1 MGTLYVVGTPI
12 GNLEDLTRRAARIL
26 GQVGLIAAEDTRVTR
41 RLLNHLGLRVP
52 LISCNRHNWPARLPE
67 LLRALE
73 SGDAALV
80 TDAGM
85 PAVSDPGSEVT
96 AQVAAA
102 GFPVEV
108 IPGAS
113 AVTAALAAAGMPADS
128 FLFLGFLPRRRKDR
142 RARLAAAAPLP
153 FTLVIFEAPHR
164 LRPTLEDLLATL
176 GDRNI
181 AVCRELTKL
190 HEEVRR
196 SSIAQARD
204 YFTAPRG
211 EFVLV
216 VAGTGTETGK
226 QAGPALETGPETM
239 LGTGLER
246 MLGTAPTPAGRPA
259 AQAQLAQLRR
269 EGKRGREAVA
279 RVVAA
284 TGLSRREVYR
294 LWVETA
300 ETNTP
305 SPQPAPQPADSG

>member
-12 GNLEDLTRRAARIL
+12 GNLEDITRRAARVL

-41 RLLNHLGLRVP
+41 RLLSHLGLRVP

-73 SGDAALV
+73 AGDAALV

-113 AVTAALAAAGMPADS
+113 AVTAALAAAGLPADS
-128 FLFLGFLPRRRKDR
+128 FLFLGFLPRHRQERRG
-142 RARLAAAAPLP
+142 RLTAVAALP

-164 LRPTLEDLLATL
+164 LRPTLEDLLTTL
-176 GDRNI
+176 GDRDS

-190 HEEVRR
+190 YEEVRR
-196 SSIAQARD
+196 GPLSQALE

-216 VAGTGTETGK
+216 VAGAEVSTGK
-226 QAGPALETGPETM
+226 NTGASLESESTQADLS
-239 LGTGLER
+239 
-246 MLGTAPTPAGRPA
+246 A
-259 AQAQLAQLRR
+259 AQEQLAQLRR
-269 EGKRGREAVA
+269 EGLRSREAVA
-279 RVVAA
+279 AVTAA
-284 TGLSRREVYR
+284 TGLPRREVYR
-294 LWVETA
+294 LWVATA
-300 ETNTP
+300 TP
-305 SPQPAPQPADSG
+305 P

>member
-12 GNLEDLTRRAARIL
+12 GNLEDITRRAARVL

-73 SGDAALV
+73 AGDAALV

-85 PAVSDPGSEVT
+85 PAVSDPGSEVA

-108 IPGAS
+108 VPGAS
-113 AVTAALAAAGMPADS
+113 AVTAALAAAGLPADS
-128 FLFLGFLPRRRKDR
+128 FLFLGFLPRRRQER
-142 RARLAAAAPLP
+142 RARLTAVAPLP

-176 GDRNI
+176 GDRDS

-190 HEEVRR
+190 YEEVRR
-196 SSIAQARD
+196 GPLSQALE

-216 VAGTGTETGK
+216 VAGAEVGAGKNTGAAPESEST
-226 QAGPALETGPETM
+226 QAD
-239 LGTGLER
+239 R
-246 MLGTAPTPAGRPA
+246 SA
-259 AQAQLAQLRR
+259 AQEQLAQLRR
-269 EGKRGREAVA
+269 EGLRGREAVA
-279 RVVAA
+279 AVTAA
-284 TGLSRREVYR
+284 TGLPRREVYR
-294 LWVETA
+294 LWVATA
-300 ETNTP
+300 TP
-305 SPQPAPQPADSG
+305 P